1 MRISSRASS
10 LDCCVGLLPSLYVH
24 APYEQPHGYSQ
35 SPRHDQQK
43 QAARCVRR
51 REEQQEVPHDKR
63 ETTECHRNAEKLGN
77 RVLVA
82 KPRPRPSIVRR
93 IVQVAVEEDAWP
105 TTNSKKSIVRQ
116 HDNGFQSFRCIRDFL
131 VFAISSAS
139 FFSSGNA
146 SLYSLDSTLLRRF
159 PNA

>member
-1 MRISSRASS
+1 VVRHWTAALASFHRCTFTPLTSNHTATASPPGTINRSR
-10 LDCCVGLLPSLYVH
+10 LP
-24 APYEQPHGYSQ
+24 G
-35 SPRHDQQK
+35 
-43 QAARCVRR
+43 CVRR

-63 ETTECHRNAEKLGN
+63 ETTECRRNAEKLGN